1 MPRQPVVTIL
11 RAAGMLCASSVAV
24 VTLDAQAP
32 AGIHYEYSVS
42 SDRGK
47 PSSGSANV
55 LGEKSRIEM
64 SQPKGEYLVLKPG
77 HLFSVHPD
85 KREYSDSPP
94 EALSDVIG
102 IALRATR
109 MIVRFELSDVEVTP
123 QDLGDGGMV
132 AGHPTRHYR
141 LLQRFSVTV
150 HPLIVGGSA
159 EPLERNEVT
168 TDYWVATDLKL
179 PVNPLVELIAS
190 APAAI
195 AQQDRDFARRT
206 EIARRSLFSGT
217 PLKIEVTTRKKSER
231 PSRAVHFEIT
241 TITRTALS
249 DSLFE
254 IPAGYRRTEGLSID
268 SK

>member
-11 RAAGMLCASSVAV
+11 RAAGVLCASSVAV
-24 VTLDAQAP
+24 FTLDAQAP
-32 AGIHYEYSVS
+32 AGIHYEFSVS

-47 PSSGSANV
+47 PSSGDAYV
-55 LGEKSRIEM
+55 LGDKSRIEM
-64 SQPKGEYLVLKPG
+64 PQSGGEYLVLKPG
-77 HLFSVHPD
+77 HLFSIHPD

-159 EPLERNEVT
+159 APPETNEIM
-168 TDYWVATDLKL
+168 TDYWVASDLKL

-206 EIARRSLFSGT
+206 ATARNALFTGT
-217 PLKIEVTTRKKSER
+217 PLKIQVTTRKKSEP
-231 PSRAVHFEIT
+231 PSRAMLFEIS
-241 TITRTALS
+241 TITRVALS

-254 IPAGYRRTEGLSID
+254 IPAGYRRTEGFSME